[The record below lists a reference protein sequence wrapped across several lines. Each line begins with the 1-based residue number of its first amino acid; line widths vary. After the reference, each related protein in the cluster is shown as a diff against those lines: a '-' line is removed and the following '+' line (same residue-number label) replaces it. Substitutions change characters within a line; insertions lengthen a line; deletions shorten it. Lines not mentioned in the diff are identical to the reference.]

1 MTGWLFSSTSLIL
14 IQTGQKEFVKGC
26 VDTNI
31 PNLPECAPESASRGA
46 HSAAPAA
53 VGSAGGASAAAAAAA
68 ASAPES
74 AGETAAGCH
83 FQLGEEVEARAAD
96 HRKPWAVSCQH
107 ARGAFPG
114 RGGW

>member
-1 MTGWLFSSTSLIL
+1 M
-14 IQTGQKEFVKGC
+14 KCC

-53 VGSAGGASAAAAAAA
+53 VGSAGEASAAAAVAA

-83 FQLGEEVEARAAD
+83 FLLGEEEVEERAAAAG
-96 HRKPWAVSCQH
+96 RQKGPWAESFQH
-107 ARGAFPG
+107 VQEAFPG
-114 RGGW
+114 RAGW